1 MSPVTWASRLLT
13 SCLGIGF
20 VWPPGTWGS
29 LLGVALFWTLLA
41 ARPVAVQAVAT
52 LVVIVVGVLA
62 ATRVSRSLATEDPSE
77 VVVDELAGMWVALL
91 GTSGW
96 GSGVLAFFL
105 FRFFDIAK
113 PFPVRQAEALP
124 AGWGIMAD
132 DVLAGLYALALVH
145 LVAPWLP
152 I

>member
-1 MSPVTWASRLLT
+1 MSPITRASRVLT

-20 VWPPGTWGS
+20 IWPPGTWGS
-29 LLGVALFWTLLA
+29 LLGLALFWPLLA
-41 ARPVAVQAVAT
+41 ARPAATQAAAT
-52 LVVIVVGVLA
+52 LVVIVVGAVA
-62 ATRVSRSLATEDPSE
+62 ATRVSRSLETEDPSE

-96 GSGVLAFFL
+96 AAGVLAFFL
-105 FRFFDIAK
+105 FRFFDIVK